1 MQDFVFK
8 VDSALLGELGEK
20 LVSTVHVALAELVK
34 NAYDADATELEISI
48 TPDLGGRG
56 PRIMVVDNGH
66 GMTRQDVERFWMK
79 IGTPNKVD
87 RVHSRDF
94 GRLLTGAKGVGRFAC
109 RRLGTKL
116 RLTTCALLNADE
128 VEEGKEPRFQKTE
141 VLFDWLAF
149 VPGTDVDSVANR
161 GSSST
166 GKSGTP
172 GTTLEIWDA
181 ESDEWSK
188 RNYDFLFRQLGILSA
203 NTGARRKGHKPDPGF
218 KLSYVAPEYS
228 GREPRDLRD
237 ELIDATWGTL
247 EAKVDSEG
255 RAVCTL
261 NANGIGASRKYNS
274 KPDYKEIKGASV
286 RIGILPLNVERRNE
300 YRNPGILTKMGA
312 ENIIDEW
319 GGIQV
324 RFNGFRMFPYGERGD
339 DWLEI
344 DADRG
349 RRLGKPKG
357 ELFDFAQRFAHIDA
371 TRALLNML
379 SSRNYIG
386 SVSATSEMGNLLPR
400 MDRQG
405 FVDND
410 SFRQLKEFV
419 RLAVDWA
426 NIQRESFIRERAK
439 ASLEKAREDLSFI
452 IGKSVS
458 AEELESQ
465 GAKYL
470 RNVLENVKESAPK
483 DQQEQIQFAFRTLR
497 AISEAGKARQQ
508 QLEHLRLIASAS
520 TLTLLFAHELRT
532 LSGSLAADK
541 KRLLQLAEQ
550 LKGPQAEKLEKMANS
565 IGASQERFARLIR
578 MTGTVGAFDRNPA
591 LGQVSVEPAVS
602 STIECFDLLVENYGL
617 KVTSSVA
624 PNNLCV
630 HKMVEGEF
638 YTILINLVMNA
649 VKSVIARGG
658 RDRRVEVIAKR
669 DEKMVEIVVRDTG
682 LGLAED
688 FHQEVFKPFLAD
700 PEGKLYSALETH
712 VNKQDAL
719 IFGTGTGMGLSIV
732 RDITEARGGSVR
744 FVTPDEPWKAQ
755 VTLRLPWQ
763 ESKNS

>member
-34 NAYDADATELEISI
+34 NAYDADAAELLITI
-48 TPDLGGRG
+48 TPDAAGRG
-56 PRIMVVDNGH
+56 PRITVTDDGH
-66 GMTRQDVERFWMK
+66 GMTREDVERYWMK
-79 IGTPNKVD
+79 IGTPNKVE
-87 RVHSRDF
+87 REHSREF

-116 RLTTCALLNADE
+116 RLTTCALLNPKE
-128 VEEGKEPRFQKTE
+128 VEEEDAEPRYQKTQ
-141 VLFDWLAF
+141 VDFNWLDF

-161 GSSST
+161 GTSST
-166 GKSGTP
+166 SKSGKP

-181 ESDEWSK
+181 ESDEWTK

-203 NTGARRKGHKPDPGF
+203 NTGARRKGFKPDPGF
-218 KLSYVAPEYS
+218 RLGYTAPEYS

-261 NANGIGASRKYNS
+261 VANGIGAPRRYTSN
-274 KPDYKEIKGASV
+274 PDYKRIKGASA
-286 RIGILPLNVERRNE
+286 RIGILPLKDRNE
-300 YRNPGILTKMGA
+300 YRNPSILTKMGA
-312 ENIIDEW
+312 ESIIDEW
-319 GGIQV
+319 GGVQV

-349 RRLGKPKG
+349 RRLGKPEG
-357 ELFDFAQRFAHIDA
+357 ELLDFAQRFAHIDPS
-371 TRALLNML
+371 RALLNML
-379 SSRNYIG
+379 SSRNYVG
-386 SVSATSEMGNLLPR
+386 SVNTTSQMGSLLPR

-410 SFRQLKEFV
+410 SFQQLKRFV

-426 NIQRESFIRERAK
+426 NIQRESLIRERAK
-439 ASLEKAREDLSFI
+439 ASLDKAREELSFI
-452 IGKSVS
+452 IGKSIS
-458 AEELESQ
+458 AEELEAQ

-470 RNVLENVKESAPK
+470 RNVLENVQESAPK
-483 DQQEQIQFAFRTLR
+483 EQQEQIQFAFRTLR

-550 LKGPQAEKLEKMANS
+550 LKGAQAEKLEKMANS

-578 MTGTVGAFDRNPA
+578 MTGTVGAFERNPK
-591 LGQVSVEPAVS
+591 LGQVSVDPAVS

-617 KVTSSVA
+617 TITQTVVPK
-624 PNNLCV
+624 NLCV
-630 HKMVEGEF
+630 HKMIEGEF
-638 YTILINLVMNA
+638 YTIVINLLMNA

-658 RDRRVEVIAKR
+658 RDRRIDITAQR
-669 DEKMVEIVVRDTG
+669 DERMVEIVVRDTG

-688 FHQEVFKPFLAD
+688 FHEEVFKPFLAD

-744 FVTPDEPWKAQ
+744 FVTPEAPWKAQ

-763 ESKNS
+763 ENQNS